1 MPHLE
6 KYETELARRD
16 FRQAHPDWKWEFK
29 TAEHWKET
37 TSNQLAYKRIHGREA
52 TPADMKIIDVKYG
65 GRKRK
70 ITLADMRI
78 SFPWMRA
85 EFKNPHEEN
94 FLISVDE
101 WWEFLQGLT
110 EEETDALDR
119 REFRMEYWRRAT
131 RDEAFGM
138 RWIVNP
144 YFALHVLYMVGRL
157 PGTYYQQKA
166 YLKHAFERYEKD
178 PQSYEGI
185 DAYVRDYTEFGRVIR
200 MPLWNIHNLVIFMAS
215 HHSKACSTTRAY
227 DDFPDTDENGEPWQS
242 LLSNL
247 P

>member
-1 MPHLE
+1 M
-6 KYETELARRD
+6 
-16 FRQAHPDWKWEFK
+16 
-29 TAEHWKET
+29 
-37 TSNQLAYKRIHGREA
+37 
-52 TPADMKIIDVKYG
+52 
-65 GRKRK
+65 
-70 ITLADMRI
+70 
-78 SFPWMRA
+78 
-85 EFKNPHEEN
+85 
-94 FLISVDE
+94 DE

-119 REFRMEYWRRAT
+119 REFKGRYWRRAE
-131 RDEAFGM
+131 RYEAFGM

-144 YFALHVLYMVGRL
+144 YFALHVLWNVGRL
-157 PGTYYQQKA
+157 PGTYYQQTA

-227 DDFPDTDENGEPWQS
+227 DDFPDTDENGEPWQRSPFDCIVTACTFFPTEVLAQTRRGYAARCGRRHRHFCPGKPVRALVLVHVIVLPQNHASGAPVSPPPLS
-242 LLSNL
+242 LCPQTCSVS
-247 P
+247 PPTASPACRR